1 MVVSACVAAI
11 AKLGHGVL
19 GRKVFSPGGEA
30 RESIPA
36 APGGWLIHPPFKT
49 ILNSAL
55 MISAVML
62 ALLTPPPH
70 GASTVGG

>member
-1 MVVSACVAAI
+1 LRGSNRHI
-11 AKLGHGVL
+11 WPWNPRPEG
-19 GRKVFSPGGEA
+19 FSPLGEA

-36 APGGWLIHPPFKT
+36 SPGGWLIHPPFKT

-55 MISAVML
+55 VISAAML
-62 ALLTPPPH
+62 ALVTPPLH